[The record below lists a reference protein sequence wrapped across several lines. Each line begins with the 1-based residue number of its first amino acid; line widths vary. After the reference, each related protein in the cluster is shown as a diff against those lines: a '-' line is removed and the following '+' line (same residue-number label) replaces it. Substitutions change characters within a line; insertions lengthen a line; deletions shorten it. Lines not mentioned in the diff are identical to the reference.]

1 MSLEEFHNS
10 VKKLTLSQSK
20 VLKFLKLK
28 FQNKKF
34 PFYMFISGGAGVGKT
49 FLTKVIVPYLQ
60 LFCSKVSNS
69 NPVLVSAPT
78 GTAANNI
85 NGGTIHSMLK
95 IPVCKYLQY
104 NCLSGYSLKQLRK
117 KFHNVHTVI
126 INEISMVSSSMLT
139 FISRR
144 LSEIKDN
151 NLPFGG
157 FNIITVG
164 DFFQLRLV
172 RGTYAFEN
180 VLLWHL
186 FEPLFYQKI

>member
-1 MSLEEFHNS
+1 
-10 VKKLTLSQSK
+10 
-20 VLKFLKLK
+20 
-28 FQNKKF
+28 
-34 PFYMFISGGAGVGKT
+34 
-49 FLTKVIVPYLQ
+49 
-60 LFCSKVSNS
+60 
-69 NPVLVSAPT
+69 
-78 GTAANNI
+78 
-85 NGGTIHSMLK
+85 MLK

-126 INEISMVSSSMLT
+126 IDEISMVSSSMLT

-157 FNIITVG
+157 FNILPVG
-164 DFFQLRLV
+164 DFFQLRPV

-186 FEPLFYQKI
+186 FEPFLLSENMRQNGNCTYFSLLNRVRIGLPSKQDMECLKSRLCIEMKN